1 MSNLLEKAFIGFI
14 IGVLLFCIYNN
25 YFVNNEG
32 IDNEIPIPY
41 GVNLGGIFVLEDWI
55 FSSHKHTFMVDTG
68 TDKPEGIIRHVIKDY
83 KGNKGNKKF
92 FSECD
97 LVNKLMNEGYDG
109 DEIFEQFNKR
119 RDTYLL
125 GMEILMHYYIN

>member
-1 MSNLLEKAFIGFI
+1 MKSL
-14 IGVLLFCIYNN
+14 Y
-25 YFVNNEG
+25 
-32 IDNEIPIPY
+32 PY
-41 GVNLGGIFVLEDWI
+41 GVNLGGIFVLEDWF

-83 KGNKGNKKF
+83 KGNKGTKKF

-109 DEIFEQFNKR
+109 DEIFEQFNKH
-119 RDTYLL
+119 RDTYFTGNGDFDALL
-125 GMEILMHYYIN
+125 HKLKNMGINQVRLPITWCLIYDKKEYTVKGKNT